1 MRGVTTSVEMM
12 SKVKRLDTSKGN
24 FFVHISQLKL
34 TQPQWLIED
43 ILEEE
48 SLIGLIGSSGS
59 GKSFLAIDMA
69 CSIASGMLFHGRA
82 TTLGTVLYVAS
93 EGKRGLTARVET
105 WCHKYGISSENLDL
119 HISKQKLLMHDNNA
133 VRDVLNEANLIGN
146 VRLII
151 IDTLARSFGG
161 HNENSTQDMN
171 HFISNCDKLK
181 AEQRSIMIVHHSG
194 HSAERAR
201 GNSAFYAALD
211 AELSVKKTNRDIAVK
226 CTKMKDAPEFDA
238 MNFLLVQT
246 KIERDHQ
253 VFQSCHL
260 EETTPLQKPA
270 KLTESENLGLE
281 TLRSGTSGNV
291 PSGSVHL
298 DNWRLLFYEGH
309 AGDNDEAKRKA
320 FQRVRKN
327 LKDKG
332 IIEENNDYF
341 SIRDSGTSAG
351 HW

>member
-1 MRGVTTSVEMM
+1 MM
-12 SKVKRLDTSKGN
+12 SKVKRLDTGKN
-24 FFVHISQLKL
+24 NYFVHISQLKL
-34 TQPQWLIED
+34 TPPQWLIEN

-48 SLIGLIGSSGS
+48 SLIGLIGRSGS

-69 CSIASGMLFHGRA
+69 CSIASGTLFHGRA

-93 EGKRGLTARVET
+93 EGKRGLTTRVEA

-119 HISKQKLLMHDNNA
+119 HISKQKLPMHDNNA

-171 HFISNCDKLK
+171 HFISNCDRLK
-181 AEQRSIMIVHHSG
+181 AEHRSIMIVHHSG

-211 AELSVKKTNRDIAVK
+211 AELSVKKTNHDIEVS
-226 CTKMKDAPEFDA
+226 CTKMKDAPDFDA
-238 MNFLLVQT
+238 LNFILVQT
-246 KIERDHQ
+246 DIERDHK

-260 EETTPLQKPA
+260 EETAPLQKPT
-270 KLTESENLGLE
+270 KLTDNENLALE
-281 TLRSGTSGNV
+281 TLSNGTNGNV
-291 PSGSVHL
+291 PQISVHV
-298 DNWRLLFYEGH
+298 DKWRPLFYVRH
-309 AGDNDEAKRKA
+309 TGDNEETKKKA
-320 FQRVRKN
+320 FQRARSGLVN
-327 LKDKG
+327 KG
-332 IIEENNDYF
+332 IIEVSDDYY

-351 HW
+351 HS

>member
-1 MRGVTTSVEMM
+1 
-12 SKVKRLDTSKGN
+12 
-24 FFVHISQLKL
+24 
-34 TQPQWLIED
+34 
-43 ILEEE
+43 
-48 SLIGLIGSSGS
+48 
-59 GKSFLAIDMA
+59 
-69 CSIASGMLFHGRA
+69 
-82 TTLGTVLYVAS
+82 
-93 EGKRGLTARVET
+93 
-105 WCHKYGISSENLDL
+105 
-119 HISKQKLLMHDNNA
+119 MHDNNA

-246 KIERDHQ
+246 DIERDHE

-260 EETTPLQKPA
+260 EETTPLQKRA
-270 KLTESENLGLE
+270 KLTDNEKLALE
-281 TLRSGTSGNV
+281 TLRSGTNGNV
-291 PSGSVHL
+291 PGASVHV
-298 DNWRLLFYEGH
+298 DKWRPLFYERH

>member
-1 MRGVTTSVEMM
+1 MRGITISVEMM
-12 SKVKRLDTSKGN
+12 SEVKRLDKCKGN
-24 FFVHISQLKL
+24 YFVHISQLKL

-93 EGKRGLTARVET
+93 EGKRGLTTRVEA
-105 WCHKYGISSENLDL
+105 WCHKYGINSKNLDL
-119 HISKQKLLMHDNNA
+119 HISKQKLPMHDNNA
-133 VRDVLNEANLIGN
+133 VRDVLDEANLIGN

-181 AEQRSIMIVHHSG
+181 TEHRSIMIVHHSG

-238 MNFLLVQT
+238 MNFILVQT
-246 KIERDHQ
+246 DIERDHQ

-260 EETTPLQKPA
+260 EETTPLQKRA
-270 KLTESENLGLE
+270 KLTENEKLALK
-281 TLRSGTSGNV
+281 TLSNGTNENV
-291 PSGSVHL
+291 PGASVHVEE
-298 DNWRLLFYEGH
+298 WRPLFYKGH
-309 AGDNDEAKRKA
+309 PGDTVPTKNKA
-320 FQRVRKN
+320 FSRARKT
-327 LKDKG
+327 LKEKG
-332 IIEENNDYF
+332 IIEVSNGYY